1 MMILLSILLAD
12 IFFGLSCIH
21 IYWGLGGKWAFAD
34 AFPTNEDGTQL
45 QQVPGMAASFIVAAG
60 LFCFG
65 LFYLIKAEIVSIS
78 LPTILNNYG
87 LWIIAGIF
95 LLRAIGDFN
104 YVGIFKKIKTTPFAK
119 KDNKIYTP
127 LCMFIG
133 LTTVMLIF
141 YL

>member
-1 MMILLSILLAD
+1 MILLSILLAT
-12 IFFGLSCIH
+12 IFVALSLIH

-34 AFPTNEDGTQL
+34 AFPTNDDGTQL
-45 QQVPGMAASFIVAAG
+45 HQVPGIVASFIVAAG

-65 LFYLIKAEIVSIS
+65 LIYLIKAEIVSIS

-104 YVGIFKKIKTTPFAK
+104 YVGIFKKIKTTSFAK

-133 LTTVMLIF
+133 LTTIILISC
-141 YL
+141 L

>member
-1 MMILLSILLAD
+1 MIILLSILLST
-12 IFFGLSCIH
+12 IFLALSIIH

-45 QQVPGMAASFIVAAG
+45 PRVPGMAASFIVALG

-65 LFYLIKAEIVSIS
+65 LFYLIKAGIISIS

-87 LWIIAGIF
+87 YWIIAGIF
-95 LLRAIGDFN
+95 LLRAVGDFK
-104 YVGIFKKIKTTPFAK
+104 YFGIFKEIKTTPFAK

-127 LCMFIG
+127 LCLFIG
-133 LTTVMLIF
+133 LTTIILIC

>member
-1 MMILLSILLAD
+1 MMILLSILLAA

-104 YVGIFKKIKTTPFAK
+104 YVGIFKKNKTTPFCKRQQDLHRFVCLLA
-119 KDNKIYTP
+119 
-127 LCMFIG
+127 
-133 LTTVMLIF
+133 
-141 YL
+141 